1 MSHKNIFTSVMGLT
15 AITVL
20 FSAGCIGMTGPSFGP
35 LSIPIPVSP
44 SFQHQ
49 YEDMAWEKERYG
61 RVPVLDPI
69 IDGQAPALDPPSD
82 DEVLRA
88 LEKARPVRHGVPGLE
103 TRTRNNIKIVK
114 ELIANYVDPP
124 RMMPLVGPVQTHHA
138 HYKCTVYFSEVIY
151 VGWPI
156 PHTLVNEDAQEV
168 LYIDHDHLHR
178 VGNVNDGKSMGMLV
192 QE

>member
-1 MSHKNIFTSVMGLT
+1 MSRKFAYTSVMGLT

-20 FSAGCIGMTGPSFGP
+20 ISIGCIGLPGPGLGP

-44 SFQHQ
+44 ALQHQ

-61 RVPVLDPI
+61 RTPIMDPI

-82 DEVLRA
+82 DEVMRS
-88 LEKARPVRHGVPGLE
+88 LEKARPVRNGVPGFE
-103 TRTRNNIKIVK
+103 TRTRNNVKIVK
-114 ELIANYVDPP
+114 ELIANYIDPP
-124 RMMPLVGPVQTHHA
+124 RVMPLCGPVQVHHA
-138 HYKCTVYFSEVIY
+138 HYKCTVYFTEVIH

-168 LYIDHDHLHR
+168 IYIDHDHLHH
-178 VGNVNDGKSMGMLV
+178 VGNVSDGQNTGTVV
-192 QE
+192 Q